1 MKTPTILLT
10 LAAVLAIYAVVA
22 FASPDM
28 FGAPD
33 VVRGVINA
41 IAVVVII
48 VTAILF
54 VRDLTR

>member
-10 LAAVLAIYAVVA
+10 HAAILAIYAVVA

-33 VVRGVINA
+33 AVRTAINA
-41 IAVVVII
+41 TAVVVII